1 MADKS
6 ISYYKLSNQLRAQGL
21 TSCLR
26 PDQKSDSFQV
36 ITQFDEE
43 DKFIEPL
50 FSLSYTTVGFEK
62 SDVILVS
69 APGATGKTML
79 TNNISKSLNI
89 PVLNLRLHE
98 PVASYSLTGVLTK
111 VLGPKGFAEFTTRLQ
126 NGTGAMLIDALDEGF
141 VKTTD
146 MGFFAFLEDLVQY
159 ANGAEGTPFVLLGRT
174 NIMDLTTLYLE
185 EKGLNVS
192 QIIIEPFTES
202 QAKDYIDRRVTSET
216 KITNR
221 QQYEAVRDYVIE
233 ALESFFKNQ
242 NEINHNLF
250 RQFIGYAPVLNAIAL
265 LFNKHK
271 NYHKLLESFRQGNS
285 RNIDLLIEIVTKILD
300 REKEEK
306 ISPNLLDEMLVS
318 RDDVFKDEVMKKAYS
333 VREQCCRLLAAEL
346 GESIIF
352 QVSSDPNFNSEYN
365 KNIQSFAKEHPF
377 LSQDKIQNVV
387 FLSFI
392 IATLVNDPEYK
403 NLVFRYL
410 KSKYNCPYPLFDI
423 YDKIAGKNRKV
434 DLNFAPYLFL
444 SLQALNTKKAYAS
457 MEIVGDY
464 LEDNTSS
471 NQLVGNVVFS
481 RPGKEES
488 IVYSFDICDTA
499 KMSLC
504 PVISNT
510 RINLPISIDIPG
522 NKIEL
527 TTPISIDCRQIS
539 CTPSE
544 ILISK
549 GNDADEKIRLSCES
563 ILIDYSRN
571 GTISLVNHDNMT
583 KGEFE
588 IISANQLAFPF
599 VDFHTRYI
607 KKDVSVDIEKRFH
620 KLKNIIGWFRSHSKG
635 DLARYKELIDNIVVG
650 SNPTS
655 RKIVNSL
662 LKCGIFYVDESK
674 YFINSNRM
682 TEILGVSRDSLMNNE
697 ITDKAKDFLSKLD

>member
-6 ISYYKLSNQLRAQGL
+6 ISYHKLSNQLRANGL
-21 TSCLR
+21 TPCLR
-26 PDQKSDSFQV
+26 LNQKSDSFQV
-36 ITQFDEE
+36 ITQFDDE

-50 FSLSYTTVGFEK
+50 FSLSYATDSLEK

-79 TNNISKSLNI
+79 TNTLSKSLNI

-146 MGFFAFLEDLVQY
+146 MGFFAFLEDLAQY
-159 ANGAEGTPFVLLGRT
+159 ADGAEGTPFVLFGRT
-174 NIMDLTTLYLE
+174 NIMDITTLYLE
-185 EKGLNVS
+185 EKGLNVC
-192 QIIIEPFTES
+192 QIVIEPFTES
-202 QAKDYIDRRVTSET
+202 QAKNYIDLRVTSET
-216 KITNR
+216 KVTNR

-233 ALESFFKNQ
+233 ALESFFKDQ

-250 RQFIGYAPVLNAIAL
+250 RQFIGYAPVLNAISL

-306 ISPNLLDEMLVS
+306 INPNLLEEMLVS
-318 RDDVFKDEVMKKAYS
+318 RDYVFKEDVMRKAYS
-333 VREQCCRLLAAEL
+333 VKEQCCRLLAAEL
-346 GESIIF
+346 GESINF

-365 KNIQSFAKEHPF
+365 KNIQSFG
-377 LSQDKIQNVV
+377 
-387 FLSFI
+387 
-392 IATLVNDPEYK
+392 
-403 NLVFRYL
+403 
-410 KSKYNCPYPLFDI
+410 KYNCPYPLFDI
-423 YDKIAGKNRKV
+423 YDKIAGENREI
-434 DLNFAPYLFL
+434 DLNFVPYLFL
-444 SLQALNTKKAYAS
+444 SLQALNTKEAHAS
-457 MEIVGDY
+457 MEIAGDY
-464 LEDNTSS
+464 LDDNTSP
-471 NQLVGNVVFS
+471 NRLVGNVVFS
-481 RPGKEES
+481 RPGKEEN
-488 IVYSFDICDTA
+488 IVYSFDIIDTV
-499 KMSLC
+499 KMSLS

-510 RINLPISIDIPG
+510 RINLPVSIDIPG

-539 CTPSE
+539 CAPSE
-544 ILISK
+544 VLISK
-549 GNDADEKIRLSCES
+549 WNDAEEKIRLSCEN
-563 ILIDYSRN
+563 IMVDYSRN
-571 GTISLVNHDNMT
+571 GIISLVNHDNMK

-588 IISANQLAFPF
+588 IISSNQLVFPF

-620 KLKNIIGWFRSHSKG
+620 KLKNIIGWF
-635 DLARYKELIDNIVVG
+635 
-650 SNPTS
+650 
-655 RKIVNSL
+655 
-662 LKCGIFYVDESK
+662 
-674 YFINSNRM
+674 
-682 TEILGVSRDSLMNNE
+682 
-697 ITDKAKDFLSKLD
+697 